1 MAAPDRLAGCYHSPF
16 VRSFLS
22 RWTPALSM
30 TLVSLISYVDRNT
43 LALLAPTILQDIHL
57 TDRQYGFAI
66 SAFSIAYML
75 GNPVWG
81 RVLDRFGLR
90 LGMTVAFAVWTLAS
104 VSHAFVWGFVALA
117 AARTALGFGEGA
129 TFPAALRT
137 VTQTLPVERRLR
149 GIAVAYSGGSLGA
162 VITPILITP
171 IALRYGWRGAF
182 WFTGFAGLAWL
193 GWWLWMSRRAGNPPV
208 AGAGDGG
215 GRGARAAPSASAI
228 PASGASPCSTPW
240 AGAAGV
246 RAVRRVAIPQPG
258 ARHGRSRR
266 SAGRCGF
273 RRWGG
278 RSAISSGAG
287 PSTASPRTAI
297 RSAGMRRLQVLLLL
311 LGLPLAATAQL
322 AFHGAGACGDV
333 PGDVR
338 GGRPVDGG
346 HGLRHADLLV
356 AATTASW
363 RDWAPARGRWRSRWR
378 CRYSAACSTTIATRR
393 RSCWQRRF
401 RWRARWPGRR

>member
-1 MAAPDRLAGCYHSPF
+1 
-16 VRSFLS
+16 
-22 RWTPALSM
+22 M

-43 LALLAPTILQDIHL
+43 LALLAPTILHDIHL

-104 VSHAFVWGFVALA
+104 VSHAFVGGFVALA

-137 VTQTLPVERRLR
+137 VTQTLPVARRLR

-193 GWWLWMSRRAGNPPV
+193 GWWLGMSRRPEIRQAP
-208 AGAGDGG
+208 AQE
-215 GRGARAAPSASAI
+215 AAPAPIRLGDPRIWSFALLYAMGGL
-228 PASGASPCSTPW
+228 PLGFVLYGASLYLSQ
-240 AGAAGV
+240 AL
-246 RAVRRVAIPQPG
+246 
-258 ARHGRSRR
+258 GRTQSQIG
-266 SAGRCGF
+266 GRCGF
-273 RRWGG
+273 RRWDG
-278 RSAISSGAG
+278 RSATSSGDG
-287 PSTASPRTAI
+287 RSTGTRRTAT
-297 RSAGMRRLQVLLLL
+297 RWPAC
-311 LGLPLAATAQL
+311 
-322 AFHGAGACGDV
+322 GACRWCCWCSGCRW
-333 PGDVR
+333 PR
-338 GGRPVDGG
+338 RRISIP
-346 HGLRHADLLV
+346 
-356 AATTASW
+356 W
-363 RDWAPARGRWRSRWR
+363 RRWR
-378 CRYSAACSTTIATRR
+378 
-393 RSCWQRRF
+393 
-401 RWRARWPGRR
+401 

>member
-1 MAAPDRLAGCYHSPF
+1 
-16 VRSFLS
+16 
-22 RWTPALSM
+22 M

-43 LALLAPTILQDIHL
+43 LALLAPTILRDIHL

-104 VSHAFVWGFVALA
+104 VSHALVGGFVALA

-137 VTQTLPVERRLR
+137 VTQTLPVAKRLR

-193 GWWLWMSRRAGNPPV
+193 GWWLGMSGRPEIRRAP
-208 AGAGDGG
+208 AQEA
-215 GRGARAAPSASAI
+215 ASAPI
-228 PASGASPCSTPW
+228 RASDPRIWSFALLYAMGGLPLGFVLYGASLYLSQALGRTQSQIGW
-240 AGAAGV
+240 ALWVPPLGWEIGYFFWGWAIDRYAA
-246 RAVRRVAIPQPG
+246 
-258 ARHGRSRR
+258 HGDSL
-266 SAGRCGF
+266 
-273 RRWGG
+273 
-278 RSAISSGAG
+278 
-287 PSTASPRTAI
+287 
-297 RSAGMRRLQVLLLL
+297 AGMRRVQVVLLV
-311 LGLPLAATAQL
+311 LGLPLAATTLFGSMAAALALMCLAMFVAGGQL
-322 AFHGAGACGDV
+322 MAAMAYATRIYSPRNYGLVAGLGAGAWSLAVALGMPV
-333 PGDVR
+333 F
-338 GGRPVDGG
+338 GGLFDHHRYQAAFLLAAAIPVAGSLAWQALNLRRP
-346 HGLRHADLLV
+346 
-356 AATTASW
+356 
-363 RDWAPARGRWRSRWR
+363 
-378 CRYSAACSTTIATRR
+378 
-393 RSCWQRRF
+393 
-401 RWRARWPGRR
+401 

>member
-1 MAAPDRLAGCYHSPF
+1 
-16 VRSFLS
+16 
-22 RWTPALSM
+22 M

-43 LALLAPTILQDIHL
+43 LALLAPTILHDIHL

-104 VSHAFVWGFVALA
+104 VSHAFVGGFVALA

-137 VTQTLPVERRLR
+137 VTQTLPVARRLR

-193 GWWLWMSRRAGNPPV
+193 GWWLGMSRRPEIRRAP
-208 AGAGDGG
+208 AQE
-215 GRGARAAPSASAI
+215 AAPAPIRLGDPRIWSFALLYAMGGL
-228 PASGASPCSTPW
+228 PLGFVLYGASLYLSQALGRTQSQIGW
-240 AGAAGV
+240 ALWIPPLGWEIGYFFWGWAIDRYAA
-246 RAVRRVAIPQPG
+246 
-258 ARHGRSRR
+258 HGDSL
-266 SAGRCGF
+266 
-273 RRWGG
+273 
-278 RSAISSGAG
+278 
-287 PSTASPRTAI
+287 
-297 RSAGMRRLQVLLLL
+297 AGMRRLQVVLLV
-311 LGLPLAATAQL
+311 LGLPLAATTHFDSMAALAVMCLAMFVAGGQL
-322 AFHGAGACGDV
+322 MAAMAYATRIYSPRSYGFVAGLGAGAWSLAVALGMPV
-333 PGDVR
+333 F
-338 GGRPVDGG
+338 GGLFDQHRYQAAFLLAAAIPVAGSLAWQALNLRRP
-346 HGLRHADLLV
+346 
-356 AATTASW
+356 
-363 RDWAPARGRWRSRWR
+363 
-378 CRYSAACSTTIATRR
+378 
-393 RSCWQRRF
+393 
-401 RWRARWPGRR
+401 